1 MRIASFGLVGL
12 LGLWLLVNFVK
23 SPDDFVMIFLRG
35 ITDGSLYALVAL
47 GYTLVYG
54 IIELINFAHGDV
66 FMWGTM
72 LASTLAYSWFDL
84 AGTAWYVWVP
94 LVTVTVIATMFLCA
108 AMNVSIERVAYRPL
122 RNAPKLAPLITAIG
136 MSFILQ
142 NLAAVFYG
150 FGPRNFPD
158 ILPTEPIFTL
168 GGIAYRWKSLIVV
181 LATIPVLL
189 LLVYLV
195 RFTRQ
200 GKAMRATAGRPSS
213 RSTSSTG
220 WSPPW
225 R

>member
-1 MRIASFGLVGL
+1 MSASTTTERPVLAALPRLRSQAVRAFSIL
-12 LGLWLLVNFVK
+12 LLALLALWLAKNFAE
-23 SPDDFVMIFLRG
+23 SPSAFVLITLRG
-35 ITDGSLYALVAL
+35 VTDGSLYALVAL

-72 LASTLAYSWFDL
+72 LASTFAYSWFGL

-94 LVTVTVIATMFLCA
+94 LVTLTAIMTMALCGG
-108 AMNVSIERVAYRPL
+108 MNVAIERVAYRPL

-158 ILPTEPIFTL
+158 ILPTEAIFTL
-168 GGIAYRWKSLIVV
+168 GGVAYRWKSLIVV
-181 LATIPVLL
+181 LATLPVLAL
-189 LLVYLV
+189 LTWLV
-195 RFTRQ
+195 
-200 GKAMRATAGRPSS
+200 
-213 RSTSSTG
+213 
-220 WSPPW
+220 
-225 R
+225 